1 MLVSMNPAVSSM
13 RFGNG
18 NNVNDILSRPGAFT
32 RPESTNEPTVN
43 APAKKK
49 SGYGKKVLKLVVGAA
64 LIAGALVALRKNFP
78 SIFKIEKNAE
88 LTGYKKYL
96 EYATTGIGKAGEYI
110 ANKCS
115 SLLKVFKKEKAE
127 EVANAALNVVS

>member
-43 APAKKK
+43 VPAKKK
-49 SGYGKKVLKLVVGAA
+49 SGYGKKVLKLVDTNILTWYNDTNV
-64 LIAGALVALRKNFP
+64 ISNRNFYV
-78 SIFKIEKNAE
+78 N
-88 LTGYKKYL
+88 
-96 EYATTGIGKAGEYI
+96 
-110 ANKCS
+110 
-115 SLLKVFKKEKAE
+115 
-127 EVANAALNVVS
+127 